1 MSVIT
6 SGRVF
11 REARGSQRS
20 DTPRTQVNFR
30 LYGIRERIMKT
41 TEEQGEGMEGRQIHS
56 VAVKLLTGQSQR
68 TDNLRKKFC
77 GIFHPT
83 YKSLFCVF

>member
-1 MSVIT
+1 
-6 SGRVF
+6 
-11 REARGSQRS
+11 
-20 DTPRTQVNFR
+20 
-30 LYGIRERIMKT
+30 MKT
-41 TEEQGEGMEGRQIHS
+41 TEQREEMEWGKTHS

-83 YKSLFCVF
+83 YKSLLCIF